1 VGRKSLG
8 TAPKK
13 LVQRWLETRS
23 DEALFRASVGQSPSL
38 ADVIKMVHPKPTSA
52 NRAALYAYLIGRKYD
67 AAALPEIVKSFEAF
81 KAGEAKEVP
90 DVPFQMLTA
99 LNLSTEQ
106 WAGIARNAPWQMTRM
121 NLNTFARHGVFE
133 APGMTKRIVER
144 LQNREAIRK
153 ARVFPYQLMSA
164 YVSANASVPREVRN
178 ALQDAMEI
186 AIQNVPRIEGKI
198 YILPDISGSMQ
209 SPITGFRVG
218 ATTSVRCVDVA
229 ALVAS
234 AILRKNPDAE
244 VIPFESKVVE
254 VELNPRDT
262 VMTNA
267 TKLSSLPC
275 GGTNCS
281 APLIWLNGRKAKGDL
296 VIYLSD
302 NESWVDAP
310 TYGRFGGSATETMKQ
325 WAQFKGRNPDARMV
339 CLDMQPYATTQ
350 AVEREDIVNIGGF
363 SDQVFEV
370 IAEFAKGRLNANHW
384 VGVIEAV
391 EL

>member
-1 VGRKSLG
+1 
-8 TAPKK
+8 
-13 LVQRWLETRS
+13 
-23 DEALFRASVGQSPSL
+23 
-38 ADVIKMVHPKPTSA
+38 
-52 NRAALYAYLIGRKYD
+52 
-67 AAALPEIVKSFEAF
+67 
-81 KAGEAKEVP
+81 
-90 DVPFQMLTA
+90 
-99 LNLSTEQ
+99 
-106 WAGIARNAPWQMTRM
+106 
-121 NLNTFARHGVFE
+121 
-133 APGMTKRIVER
+133 
-144 LQNREAIRK
+144 
-153 ARVFPYQLMSA
+153 
-164 YVSANASVPREVRN
+164 
-178 ALQDAMEI
+178 MEI
-186 AIQNVPRIEGKI
+186 SISNVPTIKGKV
-198 YILPDISGSMQ
+198 YVLVDVSGSMS
-209 SPITGFRVG
+209 SPITGHRRG
-218 ATTSVRCVDVA
+218 STSSMRCIDGA
-229 ALVAS
+229 ALVAA

-267 TKLSSLPC
+267 TKLSGLPC

-281 APLIWLNGRKAKGDL
+281 APLIWLNARKAKGDM

-339 CLDMQPYATTQ
+339 CMDMQPYATTQ